1 MTTTQRQQVTVDV
14 HMILQRDDHIL
25 LCLRQGTGY
34 ADGLYC
40 LPSGHLD
47 PGETVIDCAIR
58 EAHEETG
65 VVINPAHLRPATV
78 VHHLSPEGRPRVGF
92 FFVAD
97 TWDGEVVNAEPN
109 KCAKI
114 EWVPVDI
121 LPDNTVPYT
130 TAGVELYRTGTGI
143 GVHGWPGQVPT
154 DS

>member
-14 HMILQRDDHIL
+14 HVILERDDHIL

-58 EAHEETG
+58 EAREEAG
-65 VVINPAHLRPATV
+65 VVIAPDALRPATV

-92 FFVAD
+92 FFVTE
-97 TWDGEVVNAEPN
+97 TWGGEVVNAEPG
-109 KCAKI
+109 KCAKV
-114 EWVPVDI
+114 EWVPIDV
-121 LPDNTVPYT
+121 LPDDTVPYT
-130 TAGVELYRTGTGI
+130 TAGVELYRTGVGI
-143 GVHGWPGQVPT
+143 GTHGWP
-154 DS
+154 S